1 MSSGTLILHRGAR
14 PVERAELDLIEA
26 PPATETWFPIRHSHV
41 LETVEQTLG
50 NAGFQIS
57 KAQYGISQDGAR
69 FFGTLDLTAPI
80 TEGVSLC
87 VGVRNSV
94 DKTFPI
100 GLTAGSRVFVCD
112 NLAFNSEIYVSKKHT
127 RFGKER
133 FDEGISH
140 ALTALGQFRQVEAS
154 RIAHYRDTVLDDDR
168 ASATLLRA
176 FEEGILSTRSLPE
189 AINEW
194 RHPALEDFQ
203 PRTAWSLFNA
213 FTAALK
219 ERASVSPAQ
228 FAALTMRL
236 YGLIDQQANYT
247 VAV

>member
-1 MSSGTLILHRGAR
+1 MSSGTLILHKGAR
-14 PVERAELDLIEA
+14 PIERAELNLIEA
-26 PPATETWFPIRHSHV
+26 PPPTDTWFPIRHGQV
-41 LETVEQTLG
+41 LETVERTLG
-50 NAGFQIS
+50 NAGFEIR
-57 KAQYGISQDGAR
+57 KAQYGISSDQAR
-69 FFGTLDLTAPI
+69 FFGTLDLATTI

-112 NLAFNSEIYVSKKHT
+112 NLAFNSDIYVSKKHT

-133 FDEGISH
+133 FDEGISK
-140 ALTALGQFRQVEAS
+140 ALTALEQFRQVEAL
-154 RIAHYRDTVLDDDR
+154 RIAHYRGTVLDEDE
-168 ASATLLRA
+168 ASATLLHA
-176 FEEGILSTRSLPE
+176 FEEGILSTRTLPE

-194 RHPALEDFQ
+194 RHPTLDQFE

-213 FTAALK
+213 FTEALK
-219 ERASVSPAQ
+219 KRQANPAEFAS
-228 FAALTMRL
+228 LTMKL
-236 YGLIDQQANYT
+236 YGLIDRQAHYT